1 MLARRTFGLAAA
13 ALPLAAPAVLAQPRY
28 PLSNVTL
35 VTHSSPGGGSDVFLR
50 ELVKHLQPVMGA
62 SFAVENVRGGSGAT
76 AVARVARAQPN
87 GGMFYATTPTYI
99 QTTLLSRPEFGYD
112 SLDPLSVVFLDPQVI
127 YTRTQSPHAT
137 LGEAMAAAR
146 ANPGRQR
153 WGAANPASLER
164 IALERMNRLVGAR
177 AAVVPHEGGGDLM
190 INVLNGTLDI
200 GIGEIQEIRAQLEA
214 GRVKLLGVLTE
225 QRLADFPTLGTAR
238 DQGIDLVVT
247 KFRGLAGPKGMP
259 DEIATLW
266 EQALGTV
273 LASPAYREQFAKES
287 LVATPHLLPRPA
299 ARTFTTAFAAEIT
312 TSLRELGVVR

>member
-1 MLARRTFGLAAA
+1 MLRRRRLALAAA
-13 ALPLAAPAVLAQPRY
+13 ALPLAAPALRAQARY
-28 PLSNVTL
+28 PVPTVTL
-35 VTHSSPGGGSDVFLR
+35 VTHSSPGGGSDIFLR
-50 ELVKHLQPVMGA
+50 ELIKHLQPVMGVN
-62 SFAVENVRGGSGAT
+62 FAVENVRGGSGAT

-112 SLDPLSVVFLDPQVI
+112 SLDPLSVVFLDPEVI
-127 YTRTQSPHAT
+127 YTRAQSPHAT
-137 LGEAMAAAR
+137 LAEAMAAAR
-146 ANPGRQR
+146 ATPGRQK

-164 IALERMNRLVGAR
+164 IALERLNRLTGAR

-200 GIGEIQEIRAQLEA
+200 GIGEIQEIRSQLEA

-225 QRLADFPTLGTAR
+225 ARLHDFPALATAR
-238 DQGIDLVVT
+238 EQGIDLVVT

-259 DEIATLW
+259 DEIAAQW
-266 EQALGTV
+266 EKALGTV
-273 LASPAYREQFAKES
+273 LESAAYRAQFEKES
-287 LVATPHLLPRPA
+287 LVPTPHLIPRPS
-299 ARTFTTAFAAEIT
+299 ARAFTTAFAGEIA